1 MKLRPSDAGY
11 PERLREIE
19 SPTLT
24 VSGPLDARRVIAV
37 IGSRQPLEDMRAFAY
52 DLAGRLAR
60 AGATVVSGGAV
71 GIDAAAHRGALDAGG
86 ATWVVCGTGKNHVYP
101 PVHGPLFDTIARSD
115 GGRVI
120 WPFADG
126 VGPSRPNF
134 RARNRVLVALAEAVI
149 VVQSRLKSGS
159 RNAASWARS
168 LGRPT
173 WVVLGL
179 PFGPYKDA
187 CAGSWEDHKRGARV
201 LGNVDELFTALD
213 LTGDAPVRRVV
224 TKEEEEKAQQKRA
237 RRKKAAAKAHP
248 ELPLFEGPLTTDEK
262 RIISSISVEP
272 THVDKIVDLAGLG
285 VSSTVTAL
293 LTLSMKDVVVEGP
306 DGFFRLRKAW

>member
-1 MKLRPSDAGY
+1 MKLSPSDNGY

-24 VSGPLDARRVIAV
+24 ASGPLDARRVVAIV
-37 IGSRQPLEDMRAFAY
+37 GSRQPLEDMRAFAY

-60 AGATVVSGGAV
+60 AGATVVSGGAI
-71 GIDAAAHRGALDAGG
+71 GIDAAAHQGALDAGG

-120 WPFADG
+120 WPFADE
-126 VGPSRPNF
+126 VGPSRQNF
-134 RARNRVLVALAEAVI
+134 RARNRVLVALSEAVI
-149 VVQSRLKSGS
+149 VVQSRLRSGS

-168 LGRPT
+168 LMRPT

-179 PFGPYKDA
+179 PFGPYQDA
-187 CAGSWEDHKRGARV
+187 CAGSWADHKLGAHA
-201 LGNVDELFTALD
+201 LGNVDELLEALA
-213 LTGDAPVRRVV
+213 LNAPTPLPTTD
-224 TKEEEEKAQQKRA
+224 TKEEGTKAQQKRA
-237 RRKKAAAKAHP
+237 RRKKAAAKPPP
-248 ELPLFEGPLTTDEK
+248 ELPLFEATLTTDEK
-262 RIISSISVEP
+262 RIISSISATP
-272 THVDKIVDLAGLG
+272 MHVDKIVDLAGLG

-306 DGFFRLRKAW
+306 DGFFRLRKAR